1 MGRLYHIPS
10 FQGSG
15 IIAEEGAER
24 LSEPKATG
32 DFKERLSSGHSR
44 TGAYMN
50 SQWLA
55 QHIPYLLSPD
65 TTPGWRVEVD
75 TESYAQ

>member
-1 MGRLYHIPS
+1 M
-10 FQGSG
+10 
-15 IIAEEGAER
+15 
-24 LSEPKATG
+24 SEPKAAG

-44 TGAYMN
+44 TGAYVN